1 MFGDS
6 SEDGPEITLTPDL
19 SEQIQRSIGSPTLQ
33 TYSDCSDLEAS
44 LKLSIEEETRTSLLQ
59 AVDDVYYWGGGWMED
74 DMVMESS
81 DGDASPSTSPQTRT
95 EGTDFSGT
103 NNQEQGVDEADF
115 VKTDGYHIYFLDNG
129 LLHIMDIPEF
139 GEIEHAS
146 STEIEGT
153 PVAMMLNE
161 DTLVVVSTISS
172 WSINSED
179 PLAEAMGWG
188 GEWNSWRTN
197 ILTKFTVYN
206 LSLIHI

>member
-1 MFGDS
+1 MRQNFTTSTLAIFLVLLMGMSGCTGVFDDS
-6 SEDGPEITLTPDL
+6 SDEE
-19 SEQIQRSIGSPTLQ
+19 EQIILNPELGEQTKRAIGSPNLL
-33 TYSDCSDLEAS
+33 TYSDCSDLEES
-44 LKLSIEEETRTSLLQ
+44 LKLSIEEETRTSLIQ
-59 AVDDVYYWGGGWMED
+59 AIDEVYYWGGGWMED

-81 DGDASPSTSPQTRT
+81 DGGTSPSTSPQPRT
-95 EGTDFSGT
+95 EGSDFSGT

-161 DTLVVVSTISS
+161 
-172 WSINSED
+172 E
-179 PLAEAMGWG
+179 
-188 GEWNSWRTN
+188 R
-197 ILTKFTVYN
+197 
-206 LSLIHI
+206 